1 MKFTIKKVPLTIEQ
15 KRERVEFYNQYEELD
30 HVDVEEF
37 IKKDIYD
44 EYIDF
49 KCLDCGAE
57 HELEAD
63 IVLELFNPKYE
74 DYPMLF
80 CNDCNTGRFVPLDIY
95 NLIKAKKIKDPK

>member
-1 MKFTIKKVPLTIEQ
+1 MKFTIKKIPLTIEQ
-15 KRERVEFYNQYEELD
+15 KRERAESYNEFEEFD
-30 HVDVEEF
+30 RVDVEEF

-63 IVLELFNPKYE
+63 IIFELFDSYYE
-74 DYPMLF
+74 DYPILI
-80 CNDCNTGRFVPLDIY
+80 CNDCNYGRFVPLDIY
-95 NLIKAKKIKDPK
+95 NQIKAKKIKEFK